1 MKAWFKSKGVW
12 AGVLTVV
19 FGVYAVIQGQFN
31 LPDITSFLPFIFA
44 LLGAFGIYGRV
55 QADGKI
61 VFKDTEGSK

>member
-19 FGVYAVIQGQFN
+19 FGIYAVVQGQFN
-31 LPDITSFLPFIFA
+31 LPDITSFLPFIFT

-55 QADGKI
+55 KADGKI
-61 VFKDTEGSK
+61 VFTETDEVK